1 MLLDN
6 KTIVRRLYEEVWNQ
20 RRLDVV
26 DELISP
32 SHALNEPIV
41 SGSQIGPELYKRRVV
56 ELTTSFPDLRFTIED
71 TLTEKSKVVVSW
83 IISGTLPATG
93 SKIFRRDSRFTTSQ
107 TGRFSIRT
115 LDVTHCACCDN
126 SVTFLL
132 LDRRPLQRLDEDPQA
147 ARDVD
152 PSIFIMRSIYLS
164 LLTSKIPA
172 GLISYRPLCLPKVY
186 AALFQWLHSGHSSRR
201 RGPLSKA

>member
-56 ELTTSFPDLRFTIED
+56 ELTTSFPDLRF
-71 TLTEKSKVVVSW
+71 
-83 IISGTLPATG
+83 
-93 SKIFRRDSRFTTSQ
+93 
-107 TGRFSIRT
+107 
-115 LDVTHCACCDN
+115 H
-126 SVTFLL
+126 
-132 LDRRPLQRLDEDPQA
+132 
-147 ARDVD
+147 
-152 PSIFIMRSIYLS
+152 
-164 LLTSKIPA
+164 
-172 GLISYRPLCLPKVY
+172 
-186 AALFQWLHSGHSSRR
+186 H
-201 RGPLSKA
+201 

>member
-93 SKIFRRDSRFTTSQ
+93 SKIFLAGFTIHHITNGKILDSHPRCDALRLLRQ
-107 TGRFSIRT
+107 
-115 LDVTHCACCDN
+115 LADV
-126 SVTFLL
+126 SPL
-132 LDRRPLQRLDEDPQA
+132 RPA
-147 ARDVD
+147 TA
-152 PSIFIMRSIYLS
+152 SAS
-164 LLTSKIPA
+164 
-172 GLISYRPLCLPKVY
+172 
-186 AALFQWLHSGHSSRR
+186 
-201 RGPLSKA
+201 